1 MGAAQRPPFSV
12 FHPRV
17 GKGSLRRYPWA
28 CSAAL
33 EGGGYNNSFLWF
45 RKSRFFFCG
54 ARSIGKVYPLR
65 PPPLGVPV
73 TSGGGEAKLPL
84 LFYGLGNLGFLSVRS
99 LFSSFLGAQ
108 KCVISLASLG
118 VRAPLL
124 SYLNSRARS
133 SASRFPCRSWYRESR
148 IKCR

>member
-45 RKSRFFFCG
+45 RKSRFFFCW
-54 ARSIGKVYPLR
+54 ALSIGKVYPLR

-84 LFYGLGNLGFLSVRS
+84 LFYGLGNLVFLSVRS

-108 KCVISLASLG
+108 KCVISLASLW

-133 SASRFPCRSWYRESR
+133 SASRFPCRSW
-148 IKCR
+148 

>member
-65 PPPLGVPV
+65 PPPWVYQLLPGE
-73 TSGGGEAKLPL
+73 GGLNCPSFFMVSEILD
-84 LFYGLGNLGFLSVRS
+84 SS
-99 LFSSFLGAQ
+99 LF
-108 KCVISLASLG
+108 
-118 VRAPLL
+118 
-124 SYLNSRARS
+124 ARCS
-133 SASRFPCRSWYRESR
+133 VLF
-148 IKCR
+148 